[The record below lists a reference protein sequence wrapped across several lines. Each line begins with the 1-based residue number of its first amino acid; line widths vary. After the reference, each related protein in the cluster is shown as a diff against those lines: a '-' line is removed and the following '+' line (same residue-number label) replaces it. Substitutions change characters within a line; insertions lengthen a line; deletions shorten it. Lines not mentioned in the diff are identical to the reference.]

1 MGRNVT
7 ESPTTGAGEV
17 AAIDA
22 QRVDFIAV
30 PTQDR
35 ERAERF
41 YAGTLGLRKN
51 PNSTEN
57 WIEFET
63 GNVTLALVTPT
74 EIGLPFEP
82 LPFASVVLR
91 VPDVAAARARLE
103 AAGVE
108 FKDETFDS
116 GVCNGAAFRD
126 PDGNG
131 LMIHHRYAPYPDG
144 TQP

>member
-1 MGRNVT
+1 MQ
-7 ESPTTGAGEV
+7 
-17 AAIDA
+17 A

-35 ERAERF
+35 QRAAEF
-41 YAGTLGLRKN
+41 YEGTLGLQRN
-51 PNSTEN
+51 PNSTDT

-63 GNVTLALVTPT
+63 GNVTLALVAPT

-82 LPFASVVLR
+82 LPFGSIAIR
-91 VPDVAAARARLE
+91 VPDVE
-103 AAGVE
+103 AAKAELHEKGVE
-108 FKDETFDS
+108 FTGETWDS
-116 GVCNGAAFRD
+116 GVCHGAVFRD

-131 LMIHHRYAPYPDG
+131 LLIHHRYAAYRDG